1 MGGAKD
7 LLKQRWL
14 QHRAGPSRGASVTA
28 VREALRHAE
37 RLSGGADYNEASAPV
52 FLLAVSWRT
61 GSTLLQRVLMTDPS
75 LFIWGE
81 PWGRMSL
88 FPRLADAVCAI
99 DAEWPREKHLVTNLE
114 ADPTKDFVAANL
126 FPPGTDFRAALRD
139 FLVRWFEPAAA
150 ERGFTR
156 WGFKEV
162 RLGAAEALVLRW
174 LFPHAKFVVLLR
186 HPYDAYRSCKDWTL
200 YDRWPD
206 RVVNSAASFARHW
219 NRLALSWQEVRED
232 LDPVVLKY
240 EDLVADGFD
249 FRGLESRLG
258 LKLDES
264 AALGSRVGGTK
275 NKQEL
280 TREEKR
286 VVAEEAREGMRAYDY
301 PA

>member
-1 MGGAKD
+1 MKGAKD

-14 QHRAGPSRGASVTA
+14 QHRAAPSRGASVAA
-28 VREALRHAE
+28 VREALRHSE
-37 RLSGGADYNEASAPV
+37 RLGGDTPYDEASEPV
-52 FLLAVSWRT
+52 FLLATSWRT

-99 DAEWPREKHLVTNLE
+99 DAEWPRDKHLVTNLE

-126 FPPGTDFRAALRD
+126 FPPGSDFRAALRD
-139 FLVRWFEPAAA
+139 FLVRWFEPAASA
-150 ERGFTR
+150 RGFSR

-174 LFPHAKFVVLLR
+174 LFPRARFIVLLR

-206 RVVNSAASFARHW
+206 RVVDSAASFARHW
-219 NRLALSWQEVRED
+219 NRLAMSWREAED

-240 EDLVADGFD
+240 EDVVAEGFD
-249 FRGLESRLG
+249 FRALESRLG
-258 LKLDES
+258 LKLDEGS
-264 AALGSRVGGTK
+264 ALGSRVGGTRDK
-275 NKQEL
+275 REP

-286 VVAEEAREGMRAYDY
+286 VVAEEAREGMETYGY